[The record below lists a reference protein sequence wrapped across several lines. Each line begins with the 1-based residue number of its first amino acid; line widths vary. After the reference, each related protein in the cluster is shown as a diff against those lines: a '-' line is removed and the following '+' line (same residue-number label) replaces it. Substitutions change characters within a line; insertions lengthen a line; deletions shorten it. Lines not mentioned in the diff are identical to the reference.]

1 MEVLSGVFAV
11 LSYYIWG
18 ASLTALVFYF
28 FFSTLL
34 ILSLIDWDTFSLPE
48 PIMLGG
54 TALGVLTSIFRKDFT
69 LYESLLGI
77 LAGTIPLL
85 LVYFYYKKVRKIEG
99 LGFGDVELMA
109 FIGSVAGV
117 WGVVSA
123 IFLGSIIGLLY
134 AIPMILKHKS
144 LKFAIPFGPFLSLG
158 GFLGVIF
165 DLKRLFVVGL

>member
-1 MEVLSGVFAV
+1 MEALSGILAV
-11 LSYYIWG
+11 LSYYKWG
-18 ASLTALVFYF
+18 FGLSALVFYA
-28 FFSTLL
+28 FFSALL
-34 ILSLIDWDTFSLPE
+34 VLSLIDWDTFSLPE

-54 TALGVLTSIFRKDFT
+54 TALGVLTSIFRQDFT
-69 LYESLLGI
+69 LYDSLLGI

-85 LVYFYYKKVRKIEG
+85 LVYLYYKKVRKIEG